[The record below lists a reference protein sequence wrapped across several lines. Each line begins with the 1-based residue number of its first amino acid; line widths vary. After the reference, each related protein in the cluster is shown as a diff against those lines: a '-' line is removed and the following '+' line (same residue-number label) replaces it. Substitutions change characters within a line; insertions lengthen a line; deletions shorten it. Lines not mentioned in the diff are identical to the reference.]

1 MNARNEIIIQ
11 HLIGEM
17 ASNKYFINV
26 LLHKQETLND
36 NLIWLMMKLKKRG
49 EMKITDISTD
59 FYMSP
64 AAATNMSDKLKVLGF
79 VTKSRAH
86 NDRRIVSVR
95 LTQEGAAYINALF
108 NTYSYEQLCSL
119 QQQISTINTSLE
131 KIAKII

>member
-1 MNARNEIIIQ
+1 MKARNEIIIQ

-17 ASNKYFINV
+17 ASNKYFIHV
-26 LLHKQETLND
+26 LLHKKKTLNE
-36 NLIWLMMKLKKRG
+36 NLVWLMMKLKKLG
-49 EMKITDISTD
+49 DMKITDISTD

-64 AAATNMSDKLKVLGF
+64 AAATNMTDKLKALGY
-79 VTKSRAH
+79 VTKSRAQ

-108 NTYSYEQLCSL
+108 HSYSYEQLCSL